1 LALRWFILH
10 IEKVFQTSKL
20 VTHVDAV
27 KLIRKV
33 KGIKNAQQHH
43 RDFGDY
49 LAGLR
54 FRFKVKRNFIKL
66 LDGMGG
72 S

>member
-1 LALRWFILH
+1 LAQRWFILH
-10 IEKVFQTSKL
+10 IEKVFQTSKP
-20 VTHVDAV
+20 VTYADAV

-33 KGIKNAQQHH
+33 ERIKNAQQHH
-43 RDFGDY
+43 REFGDY

-54 FRFKVKRNFIKL
+54 LRFKAKRNFIKL

-72 S
+72 Y